1 MADSGVTARRNRLEA
16 QAPLY
21 TIATAEREKL
31 RPGTRVRITGAVAQM
46 SMCQQGTTISAAKIE
61 ILK

>member
-1 MADSGVTARRNRLEA
+1 MADSAVTAADTLEA
-16 QAPLY
+16 TAPLH
-21 TIATAEREKL
+21 TIATAERDKL
-31 RPGTRVRITGAVAQM
+31 RLGTRVRSTGAVARM

>member
-1 MADSGVTARRNRLEA
+1 MWRTLESLPQKYA
-16 QAPLY
+16 GGEGASLHDR
-21 TIATAEREKL
+21 TAEREKL

>member
-1 MADSGVTARRNRLEA
+1 MH
-16 QAPLY
+16 APQ
-21 TIATAEREKL
+21 
-31 RPGTRVRITGAVAQM
+31 ITGEVAQM